1 MLAAAGTCAAQE
13 RYAVIVVGAP
23 GGDAYQREFA
33 TLEASLGKAVRERL
47 AFESSHVTVLSG
59 TTTNPSLTSTREHVR
74 AAFDTLR
81 TQVKPGDLVLVLLAG
96 HGTSDGATAKFNL
109 VGPDLDASEWAELV
123 APLQGRMIFVN
134 ATGASFPFLE
144 ALSRRNRV
152 VVTATDSSAQRFDTV
167 FAEMFAKALE
177 DPATDL
183 DRNGRISVWE
193 AFVQT
198 SAAVAQYFE
207 QHGQLATEHAMLDD
221 NGDRIGRQA
230 EAPGPGRIAGAH
242 RLSRCRSRC
251 AGRGSCTGRAGRT
264 TAGPRRAGGSVEAEE
279 EDHARTAVGRRV
291 RAAHD
296 RDWPASRVR
305 CARSPSC
312 PVGSASRPRRPLPSR
327 LP

>member
-1 MLAAAGTCAAQE
+1 MTRASGLVSAIIVTAMLAAAGTCAAQE

-33 TLEASLGKAVRERL
+33 TLEASLGKAVRGRL
-47 AFESSHVTVLSG
+47 SFESSHVIVLSG

-74 AAFDTLR
+74 AAFETLR

-123 APLQGRMIFVN
+123 APLQGRVIFVN

-230 EAPGPGRIAGAH
+230 EAPGPD
-242 RLSRCRSRC
+242 
-251 AGRGSCTGRAGRT
+251 GSL
-264 TAGPRRAGGSVEAEE
+264 
-279 EDHARTAVGRRV
+279 ARTVYLDADPAALSVDPALAALAARQRALEEQAEALKLKKKTMPAPQWDAEFEQLMIELARV
-291 RAAHD
+291 SRAL
-296 RDWPASRVR
+296 RQKS
-305 CARSPSC
+305 
-312 PVGSASRPRRPLPSR
+312 
-327 LP
+327 

>member
-1 MLAAAGTCAAQE
+1 MTRSSLVVASVLTALLAAAGTCAAQD
-13 RYAVIVVGAP
+13 RYALIVVGAP
-23 GGDAYQREFA
+23 GGDAYQQQFA
-33 TLEASLGKAVRERL
+33 ALETSLSKAVKERL
-47 AFESSHVTVLSG
+47 AFDASRVTVLSG

-81 TQVKPGDLVLVLLAG
+81 SHVKAGDLVLILLAG

-109 VGPDLDASEWAELV
+109 VGPDLDASEWADLV
-123 APLQGRMIFVN
+123 APLQGRLIFVN

-152 VVTATDSSAQRFDTV
+152 IVTATDSTAQRFDTV

-230 EAPGPGRIAGAH
+230 EAPGPD
-242 RLSRCRSRC
+242 
-251 AGRGSCTGRAGRT
+251 GSL
-264 TAGPRRAGGSVEAEE
+264 
-279 EDHARTAVGRRV
+279 ARTVYLDADPAALAVDPALAALAARQRSLEEQAEALKLKKKTMPPEQWDAEFEQLMIELARV
-291 RAAHD
+291 SRAL
-296 RDWPASRVR
+296 RQKS
-305 CARSPSC
+305 
-312 PVGSASRPRRPLPSR
+312 
-327 LP
+327 

>member
-1 MLAAAGTCAAQE
+1 MTRASGFVSAIIVTAMLAAAGTCVAQE

-47 AFESSHVTVLSG
+47 SFESSHVIVLSG

-123 APLQGRMIFVN
+123 APLQGRVIFVN

-230 EAPGPGRIAGAH
+230 EAPGPD
-242 RLSRCRSRC
+242 
-251 AGRGSCTGRAGRT
+251 GSL
-264 TAGPRRAGGSVEAEE
+264 
-279 EDHARTAVGRRV
+279 ARTVYLDADPAALSVDPALAALAARQRALEEQAEALKLKKKTMPAPQWDAEFEQLMIELARV
-291 RAAHD
+291 SRAL
-296 RDWPASRVR
+296 RQKS
-305 CARSPSC
+305 
-312 PVGSASRPRRPLPSR
+312 
-327 LP
+327 